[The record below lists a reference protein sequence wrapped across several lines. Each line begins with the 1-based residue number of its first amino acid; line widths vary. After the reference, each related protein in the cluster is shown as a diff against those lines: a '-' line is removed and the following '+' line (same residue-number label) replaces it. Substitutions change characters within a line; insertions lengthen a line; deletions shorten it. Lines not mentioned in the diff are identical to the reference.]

1 MNGTFDSRLLRRVF
15 VCRTMSRW
23 LDEDSNTSG
32 GFHLDVVV
40 REGPQWFTLATNFI
54 RPASDLSLNFFDKKS
69 LYRISMLGF
78 VIYWYLIDT
87 LLALIKWYLISLLVL
102 IRSGPWRPNWF
113 WKFGLEGRAQK
124 GRAKWGRENKR
135 PVTIRPVQSFWS
147 KFTLENQLIKE

>member
-32 GFHLDVVV
+32 GFHLNVVV

-54 RPASDLSLNFFDKKS
+54 RPASDLSLNFFDKQS

-102 IRSGPWRPNWF
+102 IRSGPWRPNLALRAEHKKAEQNEAGKIKGPSLSDQF
-113 WKFGLEGRAQK
+113 KVFGQNLHLK
-124 GRAKWGRENKR
+124 
-135 PVTIRPVQSFWS
+135 IS
-147 KFTLENQLIKE
+147 